1 MPWQVGQFA
10 GTYLDFFP
18 VGVPSHFCHQETL
31 LQCFFFF
38 FFPAKNMGFS
48 KHGII
53 VSRLLVGCQV
63 GREFN
68 LFPSPFLWLF

>member
-18 VGVPSHFCHQETL
+18 VGVPSHFCLQETL

-38 FFPAKNMGFS
+38 SAKNMGFS

-53 VSRLLVGCQV
+53 VSRLLVG
-63 GREFN
+63 
-68 LFPSPFLWLF
+68 